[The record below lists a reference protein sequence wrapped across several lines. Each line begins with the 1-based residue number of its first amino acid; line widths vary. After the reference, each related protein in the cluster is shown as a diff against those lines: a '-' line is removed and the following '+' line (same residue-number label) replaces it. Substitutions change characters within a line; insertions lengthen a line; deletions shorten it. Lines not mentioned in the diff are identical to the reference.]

1 MMLGICHVRIGTK
14 HKTSLRRESLD
25 VAFCKQG
32 KDFSADVNAK
42 IKEKIK
48 REGGNRTRCIHFS
61 FNFCQDFPQTEL

>member
-1 MMLGICHVRIGTK
+1 MILGICHVRIGTK

-25 VAFCKQG
+25 TAFCKQG

-42 IKEKIK
+42 IKKKIK